1 MKKHQKKK
9 KTMQANIKSF
19 CYYLIF
25 CKRQLTVQ
33 IELAKT
39 HWKVRNFKTCNSWQ
53 NRENIVRI

>member
-1 MKKHQKKK
+1 ME
-9 KTMQANIKSF
+9 ANLKSF

-39 HWKVRNFKTCNSWQ
+39 LKSQKFQDLQQLTEQ
-53 NRENIVRI
+53 RENIVRI